1 MYLGKAAQ
9 ADDSW
14 EIERDFETL
23 VRASE
28 ISSDKEK
35 LKKVQEFAK
44 KQKEAMDKVLD
55 TEYLKSIGIGRD

>member
-14 EIERDFETL
+14 EIERAFETL

-28 ISSDKEK
+28 ISSDKER

>member
-28 ISSDKEK
+28 ISGDKER
-35 LKKVQEFAK
+35 LKKAQEFAK
-44 KQKEAMDKVLD
+44 KQK
-55 TEYLKSIGIGRD
+55 G

>member
-1 MYLGKAAQ
+1 MYLGKATE
-9 ADDSW
+9 ADDRW

-28 ISSDKEK
+28 ISGDKER
-35 LKKVQEFAK
+35 LKKAQEFAK

>member
-1 MYLGKAAQ
+1 MYLGKDTEV
-9 ADDSW
+9 DDKLG
-14 EIERDFETL
+14 IERDFETL

-28 ISSDKEK
+28 ISSDKER

>member
-9 ADDSW
+9 ADDKW

-28 ISSDKEK
+28 IFSDKEK

>member
-1 MYLGKAAQ
+1 MYLGKATE
-9 ADDSW
+9 ADDIW
-14 EIERDFETL
+14 ETERDFDTL

-28 ISSDKEK
+28 ISGDKER

-44 KQKEAMDKVLD
+44 KQKEAMDNVLD

>member
-28 ISSDKEK
+28 ISGDKER

-44 KQKEAMDKVLD
+44 KAKRSD
-55 TEYLKSIGIGRD
+55 G

>member
-1 MYLGKAAQ
+1 MYLGKEVE
-9 ADDSW
+9 ADDRW

-28 ISSDKEK
+28 ISSDKK
-35 LKKVQEFAK
+35 RLKKVQEFAK

>member
-1 MYLGKAAQ
+1 MYLGKATE
-9 ADDSW
+9 ADDIW
-14 EIERDFETL
+14 ETERDFDTL

-28 ISSDKEK
+28 ISGDKER

-55 TEYLKSIGIGRD
+55 TEYLKRSGIGRG

>member
-1 MYLGKAAQ
+1 MYLGKNVE
-9 ADDSW
+9 ADDKW

-28 ISSDKEK
+28 ISGDKER

-44 KQKEAMDKVLD
+44 KQKENETDCRRVESNL
-55 TEYLKSIGIGRD
+55 

>member
-14 EIERDFETL
+14 ESERDFETL

-28 ISSDKEK
+28 ISSDKER

-55 TEYLKSIGIGRD
+55 TEYLKSIGIGR

>member
-1 MYLGKAAQ
+1 MYLGK
-9 ADDSW
+9 DTVVEDKW
-14 EIERDFETL
+14 ELERDFETL

-28 ISSDKEK
+28 ISGDKER

>member
-28 ISSDKEK
+28 ISSDKER
-35 LKKVQEFAK
+35 LKKVQEFDK

>member
-14 EIERDFETL
+14 EIERDFDTL

-28 ISSDKEK
+28 ISSDKER

>member
-28 ISSDKEK
+28 ISSDKER

-55 TEYLKSIGIGRD
+55 TEYLKSIGTGRD

>member
-1 MYLGKAAQ
+1 MYLGKDAE
-9 ADDSW
+9 ADDKW
-14 EIERDFETL
+14 ELERDFETL

-28 ISSDKEK
+28 ISSNKER

>member
-1 MYLGKAAQ
+1 MYLGKASQ
-9 ADDSW
+9 ADDCW

-28 ISSDKEK
+28 ISSDKER

-44 KQKEAMDKVLD
+44 KQKGAL
-55 TEYLKSIGIGRD
+55 S

>member
-1 MYLGKAAQ
+1 MYLGEDAKG
-9 ADDSW
+9 DDRW

-28 ISSDKEK
+28 ISGDKER

>member
-28 ISSDKEK
+28 ISSDKER

-44 KQKEAMDKVLD
+44 KQKEAMEKVLN
-55 TEYLKSIGIGRD
+55 TEYLKSIGFGRD

>member
-1 MYLGKAAQ
+1 MYLGKDTEV
-9 ADDSW
+9 DDKLG
-14 EIERDFETL
+14 IERDFETL

-28 ISSDKEK
+28 ISRDKER

>member
-1 MYLGKAAQ
+1 MYLGKATE
-9 ADDSW
+9 ADDIW

-28 ISSDKEK
+28 ISGDKK
-35 LKKVQEFAK
+35 RLKQVQEFAK

>member
-1 MYLGKAAQ
+1 MYLGKDTE
-9 ADDSW
+9 ADDKW

-28 ISSDKEK
+28 ISSDKER
-35 LKKVQEFAK
+35 LKKAQEFAK
-44 KQKEAMDKVLD
+44 KQKEAMDKVLN

>member
-28 ISSDKEK
+28 ISSDKER
-35 LKKVQEFAK
+35 LKKVQEFK
-44 KQKEAMDKVLD
+44 KKKKEAMDKVLD

>member
-14 EIERDFETL
+14 EIERGFETL

-28 ISSDKEK
+28 ISSDKER

>member
-1 MYLGKAAQ
+1 MYLGKATEV
-9 ADDSW
+9 DDIW
-14 EIERDFETL
+14 ETERDFETL

-28 ISSDKEK
+28 ISGDKER
-35 LKKVQEFAK
+35 LKKAQEFAK

>member
-1 MYLGKAAQ
+1 MYSGKAAQ

-28 ISSDKEK
+28 ISSDKER

>member
-1 MYLGKAAQ
+1 MYLGKASQ

-28 ISSDKEK
+28 ISSDKER
-35 LKKVQEFAK
+35 LKKAQEFAK

-55 TEYLKSIGIGRD
+55 TEYLKSIGIGR

>member
-28 ISSDKEK
+28 ISSDKER
-35 LKKVQEFAK
+35 LKKVQEVAK

>member
-1 MYLGKAAQ
+1 MYLGRAAQ

-28 ISSDKEK
+28 ISSDKER